1 MFLKNFL
8 EYFIMSSSVKF
19 PFEINLILNFKNF
32 GSFRKGFF
40 INLKTITF
48 FLIENYF
55 LHTKKN
61 LIIRLL
67 IGFNLPLTQRDQ
79 MIVEL
84 NKKVKCYNSKKHD
97 SILLNEIIELRRA
110 IKGVYYEF

>member
-1 MFLKNFL
+1 
-8 EYFIMSSSVKF
+8 MSSSVKF

-67 IGFNLPLTQRDQ
+67 IGFNLKLRLKLKEF
-79 MIVEL
+79 IGEL
-84 NKKVKCYNSKKHD
+84 IFFQTYKIKCQ
-97 SILLNEIIELRRA
+97 
-110 IKGVYYEF
+110 